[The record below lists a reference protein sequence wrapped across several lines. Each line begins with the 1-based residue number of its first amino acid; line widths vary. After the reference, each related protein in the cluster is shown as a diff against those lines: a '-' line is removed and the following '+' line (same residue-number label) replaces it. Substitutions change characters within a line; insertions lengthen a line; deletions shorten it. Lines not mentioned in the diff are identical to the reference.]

1 VKSNPYE
8 SPRAANAPIAPSPVS
23 ADSGDAAPERRLTLL
38 DTTSIIVGIIIG
50 STIFKMSPTISG
62 AAANFAVWAL
72 GTDHIGPLNV
82 QMIGIAA
89 IWIVG
94 GLIALM
100 GALCYAELATAL
112 PQEGG
117 SYVYLREAFGR
128 RMAFAFAWTEFWIVR
143 PGNIGAISFVA
154 ATFALQLIP
163 DNGKSILGPRP
174 ETALAL
180 LFIVALTMINALGI
194 QLERWTQNVLT
205 GAKVLGLLI
214 VAITAW
220 FWLDPP
226 RATFSIPP
234 PADTS
239 LSFALI
245 MMMFAYGGWSD
256 MSYVAA
262 EVENPRRN
270 ISGALLLGTG
280 SVMGIYLFLN
290 LGFVK
295 GLGLSGLYESQNVA
309 SDVLQKSWGPI
320 GDRLVSLLVVVSC
333 LGAIHGMLFT
343 GARVYYKLG
352 SEHPLFR
359 WLGVWHAGLDVPLRS
374 LLAQSVVTVA
384 MVAVFGASAAAFDR
398 LVMFTG
404 PFYWGFICLVI
415 GALVALRW
423 QNRLADDRYRVPLY
437 PLPPLLFSVACV
449 WMAYSGFMYAWSS
462 GGREGY
468 WALSVVVIG
477 TVIVGADS
485 LLLRSSAAKHT

>member
-1 VKSNPYE
+1 MKMEQKPT
-8 SPRAANAPIAPSPVS
+8 PH
-23 ADSGDAAPERRLTLL
+23 DAAPARRLTLL

-50 STIFKMSPTISG
+50 STIFKMSPTIS
-62 AAANFAVWAL
+62 ASAANFAVWLL
-72 GTDHIGPLNV
+72 GTSQVGPIDT
-82 QMIGIAA
+82 QMLGIAA
-89 IWIVG
+89 IWIFG

-100 GALCYAELATAL
+100 GAICYAELATAL

-117 SYVYLREAFGR
+117 SYVYLKEAFGR

-143 PGNIGAISFVA
+143 PGNIGAIAFVA

-163 DNGKSILGPRP
+163 DGGKSFLGPRP

-180 LFIVALTMINALGI
+180 LFIVTLTVINALGI

-214 VAITAW
+214 VALTAW
-220 FWLDPP
+220 FWLDPV
-226 RATFSIPP
+226 RATFTVPP

-239 LSFALI
+239 LSFALV

-262 EVENPRRN
+262 EVENPRKN

-280 SVMGIYLFLN
+280 SVMAIYLFLN

-295 GLGLSGLYESQNVA
+295 GLGLSGLYDSRNVA
-309 SDVLQKSWGPI
+309 SDVLQKSWGPM
-320 GDRLVSLLVVVSC
+320 GDRIVSLLVVVSC

-359 WLGVWHAGLDVPLRS
+359 WLCAWHAGLDVPLRS

-415 GALVALRW
+415 VALAVLRW
-423 QNRLADDRYRVPLY
+423 RNRLPAERYRVPLY
-437 PLPPLLFSVACV
+437 PVPPLLFSTACI
-449 WMAYSGFMYAWSS
+449 WMAYSGFMYAWNF

-468 WALSVVVIG
+468 WSLGVVAVG
-477 TVIVGADS
+477 GLIVAADS
-485 LLLRSSAAKHT
+485 LLLRSSAAKQT